1 MVDVEVMKDM
11 LTDKYKEEIINSV
24 KNSKNWIQIGKGAFS
39 IVYRDRDLAIKK
51 IMIDYPSSEE
61 TILKYIRK
69 KKKSEPYC
77 LQYIG
82 TFKIDYTTY
91 LVTHYIEGTTLN
103 KLRSHTFSALEMIKI
118 IRHLIT
124 GLAFLHKN
132 KILHRDIKPENI
144 ILDNVTA
151 KFIDFGY
158 ACFSYE
164 SDKLLNFEGSY
175 VFRPLEVLNLMLDY
189 QLMTDDIDEKYSHS
203 EIINIILAGDI
214 WSLGVSLYETFNK
227 KLLFTAN
234 SIEKLLHMVKTTSVK
249 SETKNEKIDSII
261 NAMLES
267 DYKKR
272 KSAKEIMLLLED

>member
-164 SDKLLNFEGSY
+164 SDKLLNFVGSY
-175 VFRPLEVLNLMLDY
+175 V
-189 QLMTDDIDEKYSHS
+189 DEKYSHS